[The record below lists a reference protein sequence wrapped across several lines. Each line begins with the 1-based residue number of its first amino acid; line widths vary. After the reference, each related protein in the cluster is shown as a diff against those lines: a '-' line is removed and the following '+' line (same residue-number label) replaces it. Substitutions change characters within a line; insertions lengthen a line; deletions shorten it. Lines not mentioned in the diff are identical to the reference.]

1 MAKILIIEDD
11 PYVQR
16 MYKRMFSHNHY
27 DLILAS
33 KGDEGI
39 ELARKNNPDVILL
52 DIMLPGKNGLEVLE
66 DLKNSPETKKIPVIM
81 LTNLGDEEV
90 VRQAKN
96 LGADF
101 YMVKADFSPNEV
113 LEMIEKYIKPP
124 KIV

>member
-1 MAKILIIEDD
+1 
-11 PYVQR
+11 
-16 MYKRMFSHNHY
+16 
-27 DLILAS
+27 
-33 KGDEGI
+33 
-39 ELARKNNPDVILL
+39 
-52 DIMLPGKNGLEVLE
+52 
-66 DLKNSPETKKIPVIM
+66 M
-81 LTNLGDEEV
+81 LTNLGDEEI